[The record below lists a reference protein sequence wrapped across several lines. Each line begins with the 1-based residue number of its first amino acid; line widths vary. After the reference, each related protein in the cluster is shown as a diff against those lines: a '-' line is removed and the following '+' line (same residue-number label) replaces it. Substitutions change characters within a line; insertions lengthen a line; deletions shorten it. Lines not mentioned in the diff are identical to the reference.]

1 MDAHLVL
8 SGPLRPA
15 AGIADDTRVYAGGVE
30 QVIPEARWARA
41 VAVALL
47 TAPGVVAAHA
57 LTTGGAPALL
67 PVAVVCAVVALVAC
81 LLPTR
86 GAGSTAAVAA
96 LAQLAGHTVL
106 ALAAPGNAPRGG
118 CLSVVGIGAE
128 AGVRYALADT
138 SGSCPPG
145 GLPATPG
152 LTAAAAAVAAA
163 LLVLLGHALLAAL
176 TAAVVITAA
185 TGLAVAARLAGAVRP
200 LLLLLTGL
208 PRTGDVPPL
217 PTPAP
222 APLAPLWR
230 PGAHLERGPPAA
242 LRAA

>member
-1 MDAHLVL
+1 
-8 SGPLRPA
+8 
-15 AGIADDTRVYAGGVE
+15 VYPDGVQ
-30 QVIPEARWARA
+30 QVISEARWARGI
-41 VAVALL
+41 AVALL

-57 LTTGGAPALL
+57 LTTGGPPGLL

-81 LLPTR
+81 LLPSG

-106 ALAAPGNAPRGG
+106 ALAAPGAAPRGG
-118 CLSVVGIGAE
+118 CLSVVGTGAE

-138 SGSCPPG
+138 SGRCPPG
-145 GLPATPG
+145 ALPPTPG
-152 LTAAAAAVAAA
+152 LTAAVAAVAAA
-163 LLVLLGHALLAAL
+163 LVVLLGHALLAAL
-176 TAAVVITAA
+176 TAAIVVAAA
-185 TGLAVAARLAGAVRP
+185 TGLAVATRLAGAVRP
-200 LLLLLTGL
+200 LLLLLAGL
-208 PRTGDVPPL
+208 PRTGAVRPL
-217 PTPAP
+217 RTPAP